1 MSLEAIWKTLK
12 EKGIKYLVVSVAKVG
27 GVKAWLLEKLLS
39 RLLEEYVKPVILWL
53 ERKGILWKK
62 KIEIKKKIEDL
73 EDAKTPDA
81 IDSAIDNIP

>member
-12 EKGIKYLVVSVAKVG
+12 ENGIKYLVKSVAKVG
-27 GVKAWLLEKLLS
+27 GVKAWMLEKLLS
-39 RLLEEYVKPVILWL
+39 RLLEEYVKPVVLWL

-62 KIEIKKKIEDL
+62 KIEIKKEVKEL

-81 IDSAIDNIP
+81 IDSAIDRIP

>member
-12 EKGIKYLVVSVAKVG
+12 ENGIKYLVKSVAKVG

-62 KIEIKKKIEDL
+62 KIEIKKAVEDL
-73 EDAKTPDA
+73 ENAKTPDA
-81 IDSAIDNIP
+81 IDSSIDRIP